1 MHTKQHIETTTPTFP
16 RQRKSSPAAPGNR
29 VPCRPCLPTHE
40 SGQQIIDERVFA
52 VAEANWSWAFHL
64 VKNHLHDGTRTREI
78 VEAVA
83 IEVSERLK
91 ADKEVGRN
99 LNGYFRTSM
108 IRHVRNLAI
117 REGRIV
123 YEGGV
128 QELEANHQPSAPDWT
143 KIFDDRI
150 ALMSLAPYMSH
161 PVRHM
166 LHCRLLKYSWK
177 KIARSL
183 GITEKQAK
191 TRFYYG
197 AHKAYQELLRVQA
210 RRARAAGRSKDGA

>member
-1 MHTKQHIETTTPTFP
+1 MAKAGHKDPDRADPE
-16 RQRKSSPAAPGNR
+16 G
-29 VPCRPCLPTHE
+29 VPPFWLPTHE
-40 SGQQIIDERVFA
+40 HGQQVIDESVLA
-52 VAEANWSWAFHL
+52 VAKTNWAWAFHL
-64 VKNHLHDGTRTREI
+64 VKNHLHDGTRTAEI

-83 IEVSERLK
+83 IEVSDRLK

-108 IRHVRNLAI
+108 IRHVRSLAI

-128 QELEANHQPSAPDWT
+128 QDLEANHQPSAADWT

-191 TRFYYG
+191 ARFYYG

-210 RRARAAGRSKDGA
+210 RRARAARRSQDGAQ